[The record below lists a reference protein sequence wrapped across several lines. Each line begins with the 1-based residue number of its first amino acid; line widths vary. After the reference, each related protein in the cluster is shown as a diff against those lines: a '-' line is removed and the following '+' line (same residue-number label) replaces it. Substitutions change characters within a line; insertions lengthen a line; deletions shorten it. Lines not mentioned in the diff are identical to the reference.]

1 MILLGSP
8 SFILCYNQCSPF
20 QDMFC
25 QDQALCELREL
36 LSLQLNTNSSYCFF
50 LSLFRRFEHLFFS
63 LLIYFIAV
71 KQNLVFVMYIEW
83 GLQAEERDD
92 IWIYE
97 LSYEMHKKV
106 VTYFFRK
113 FQMCGKIIV
122 YRNYQMKKNFQVRIT
137 WFLKLFPSFV
147 CM

>member
-25 QDQALCELREL
+25 QDQALCQLREL
-36 LSLQLNTNSSYCFF
+36 LSLQSNTNSSY
-50 LSLFRRFEHLFFS
+50 RFFS
-63 LLIYFIAV
+63 LFLGGLNICFSHSIDFIAV
-71 KQNLVFVMYIEW
+71 KQNLVFVLYIEW

-147 CM
+147 CI